1 MHTLALQV
9 QDPTTYDRYLSSRG
23 RRAADATIT
32 DPQASAGYISFIY
45 GFPDSDSLPA
55 ASVLEATRAALT
67 DDPEWSL
74 QYGSTVGV
82 NVVLDAIRE
91 KLGRDQGMTVPRD
104 RLMMTSGS
112 SQGIQLLVQL
122 LCDPGD
128 VIVAESPTFLGFFDD
143 VHNAGATIA
152 GVPLTEDGIDVVA
165 LERTLVELRDAG
177 TRARFIYTLPTFHNP
192 TGVTAT
198 EATRR
203 RVAELAREHDTLV
216 VEDDAYFDLRYDGE
230 RLPTIYSLDADERT
244 FYLGTLSKTLAAGF
258 RLGWLAGPPPM
269 IRRLASL
276 KTDGGSNIF
285 GSYVAAEW
293 LPVEFQGHVE
303 QLKTIYGRRRDLML
317 AALERHMPEGVTW
330 TRPDGGFFIWA
341 TLPEGLN
348 TGAML
353 AQARELGV
361 EFLPGA
367 ICYFDDEGANQI
379 RLSFSYARDEQIEPG
394 IEVLARLVETEMREA
409 GLTV

>member
-1 MHTLALQV
+1 VAQLA
-9 QDPTTYDRYLSSRG
+9 QDATRFDRYLSSRG

-55 ASVLEATRAALT
+55 ASVLESTRTVLT
-67 DDPEWSL
+67 NDPEWSL
-74 QYGSTVGV
+74 QYGSSVGV
-82 NVVLDAIRE
+82 TVVLDAIRE
-91 KLGRDQGMTVPRD
+91 KLARDQGMVVSRD
-104 RLMMTSGS
+104 QLMMTAGS

-122 LCDPGD
+122 LVDPGD

-143 VHNAGATIA
+143 VENAGATIA
-152 GVPLTEDGIDVVA
+152 GVPVTDEGIDVAA
-165 LERTLVELRDAG
+165 LERTLADLDTAG
-177 TRARFIYTLPTFHNP
+177 TRARFIYTLPNFQNP

-203 RVAELAREHDTLV
+203 RVAELAREYDTLI

-230 RLPTIYSLDADERT
+230 ALPTIYSLDQDERT

-276 KTDGGSNIF
+276 KTDGGTNIF
-285 GSYVAAEW
+285 GSYIAAEW
-293 LPVEFQGHVE
+293 LPTEFEQHVD
-303 QLKTIYGRRRDLML
+303 QLREIYGRRRDLML
-317 AALERHMPEGVTW
+317 AALERHMPEGVSW

-341 TLPEGLN
+341 TLPEGLD
-348 TGAML
+348 TSAML
-353 AQARELGV
+353 AQARELGI
-361 EFLPGA
+361 EYLPGT
-367 ICYFDDEGANQI
+367 ICYFDDEGRSQM

-394 IEVLARLVETEMREA
+394 IEILAGLVSAEMREA
-409 GLTV
+409 RISG

>member
-1 MHTLALQV
+1 MAQLV
-9 QDPTTYDRYLSSRG
+9 QDATRFDRYLSSRG

-55 ASVLEATRAALT
+55 ATVLDATKTVLT

-74 QYGSTVGV
+74 QYGSSVGV
-82 NVVLDAIRE
+82 TVVLDAIRA
-91 KLGRDQGMTVPRD
+91 KLARDQGMDVPRE
-104 RLMMTSGS
+104 RLMMTAGS

-122 LCDPGD
+122 LVDPGD

-143 VHNAGATIA
+143 VQNAGATIA
-152 GVPLTEDGIDVVA
+152 GVPLTDEGIDVVA
-165 LERTLVELRDAG
+165 LERTLADLQVAG
-177 TRARFIYTLPTFHNP
+177 TQARFIYTLPNFHNP
-192 TGVTAT
+192 TGVTAS

-203 RVAELAREHDTLV
+203 RVAELAREYDTLI

-230 RLPTIYSLDADERT
+230 RLPTIYSLDRDERT

-276 KTDGGSNIF
+276 KTDGGTNIF
-285 GSYVAAEW
+285 GSYIAAEW
-293 LPVEFQGHVE
+293 LPTEFETHVS
-303 QLKTIYGRRRDLML
+303 QLREIYSRRRDLML
-317 AALERHMPEGVTW
+317 AALEKHMPDGVTW

-341 TLPEGLN
+341 TLPDGLD

-353 AQARELGV
+353 PQARELGV
-361 EFLPGA
+361 EYLPGT
-367 ICYFDDEGANQI
+367 ICYFDDEGRAQI

-394 IEVLARLVETEMREA
+394 IEILANLVAAEMREA
-409 GLTV
+409 GIES

>member
-1 MHTLALQV
+1 MPQLLQ
-9 QDPTTYDRYLSSRG
+9 DATRFDRYLSSRG

-55 ASVLEATRAALT
+55 ATVLDATKTVLT

-74 QYGSTVGV
+74 QYGSSVGV
-82 NVVLDAIRE
+82 TVVLDAIRE
-91 KLGRDQGMTVPRD
+91 KLARDQGMTVPREG
-104 RLMMTSGS
+104 LMMTAGS

-122 LCDPGD
+122 LVDPGD

-165 LERTLVELRDAG
+165 LERTLAELQAAG
-177 TRARFIYTLPTFHNP
+177 TRVRFIYTLPNFHNP

-203 RVAELAREHDTLV
+203 RVADLARQYDTLI
-216 VEDDAYFDLRYDGE
+216 VEDDAYFDLRFDGDPM
-230 RLPTIYSLDADERT
+230 PTIYSLDQDDRT
-244 FYLGTLSKTLAAGF
+244 FYLGTLSKTLAPGF
-258 RLGWLAGPPPM
+258 RLGWLAGPSPM

-276 KTDGGSNIF
+276 KTDGGTNIF
-285 GSYVAAEW
+285 GSYIAAEW
-293 LPVEFQGHVE
+293 LPTEFEAHVA
-303 QLKTIYGRRRDLML
+303 QLRDIYGRRRDLML

-341 TLPEGLN
+341 TLPDGLD

-353 AQARELGV
+353 SQARELGV
-361 EFLPGA
+361 EYLPGA
-367 ICYFDDEGANQI
+367 ICYFDDEGRSQI

-394 IEVLARLVETEMREA
+394 IEILANLVSSEMRETFA
-409 GLTV
+409 AT